1 MIETFNVT
9 LEVIRYHNEATGWF
23 VGVTAEKQ
31 VIVGVADFLSTE
43 VPMRITGEWTENTR
57 YGRQFKATE
66 IYYRDTAAAVKALL
80 GSGFLKYVKAHLA
93 AAIVSKYGE
102 ETIGLLDEAVSEDNE
117 TCDEARRKLQLVK
130 GIGSVIVHR
139 IARSWKKQRPWAK
152 AALLCIR
159 AGLSLGQAKKCY
171 KLFGLGVADVI
182 NKRPYGLTIIRGIT
196 WKKADEVAKME
207 WPGKVAIDHDDPMR
221 YAAAVREILGRA
233 YKSGHACYPMSDT
246 LQEACRLAQPTDTG
260 VFDFWLT
267 IRPILETEGLAAYYG
282 ETDKYLY
289 LASVLAVERATAE
302 KLTKI
307 ADTQG
312 RESIPWAAIED
323 ELSVYTPFDLSEDQR
338 QAVKMAL
345 EEKVCV
351 ITGGPGT
358 GKTTTL
364 LAILNVLAHK
374 DFSFTLCAPTGK
386 AAIRMTEATGFAA
399 GTIHRTLGLG
409 IGEDAVRQGFF
420 TSDYVFVDEVS
431 MCDVKLFYHV
441 VDAMLDTSRLIL
453 IGDVDQLPPV
463 GPGEPFY
470 QIIHGGLPTTR
481 LTFIH
486 RQGKN
491 SGIVWAASHINH
503 GRVPETN
510 AYDDFKLG
518 YVGDNARLAPALI
531 LYLEKVLE
539 KYSFPFAD
547 LQVLTPVN
555 GHPWGQRQLNVAL
568 QEKYNPG
575 PFPHPAIPFKVE
587 DKVIHLVNNYK
598 IHPEGVM
605 NGEIGRVTRVVT
617 PEVEKEDAYE
627 FARWQHEVGNRFSPD
642 TEQTSPAV
650 IDVQYGNSKFVG
662 YSREALSEL
671 GLAYALTI
679 HKMQGSEA
687 RAGIVLVPIT
697 WEEFQTRQLL
707 YTGITRFKEYCL
719 VLSAQNAV
727 ERYAKNEKRVRRYTQ
742 LASIM
747 AGGATS

>member
-1 MIETFNVT
+1 MIETFDVT
-9 LEVIRYHNEATGWF
+9 LDVIRYHNEVTGWF
-23 VGVTAEKQ
+23 VGVTGEKQ

-43 VPMRITGEWTENTR
+43 VPMRITGEWTENAR
-57 YGRQFKATE
+57 YGRQFKASE
-66 IYYRDTAAAVKALL
+66 IYYKDTAAAVKALL

-93 AAIVSKYGE
+93 ARMVEKYGE
-102 ETIGLLDEAVSEDNE
+102 DTIGLLDKAISENQE
-117 TCDEARRKLQLVK
+117 TCDEAKRKLQLVN
-130 GIGSVIVHR
+130 GIGPVIVHR
-139 IARSWKKQRPWAK
+139 ITRSWKKQRTWTK

-171 KLFGLGVADVI
+171 NLFGSGVADVI
-182 NKRPYGLTIIRGIT
+182 NKRPYALTIIRGIT

-221 YAAAVREILGRA
+221 YSAAMREVLGRA
-233 YKSGHACYPMSDT
+233 YKSGHACYP
-246 LQEACRLAQPTDTG
+246 LREALKMACDLAQPTDLG
-260 VFDFWLT
+260 PDGFLRAIVLT
-267 IRPILETEGLAAYYG
+267 LTAEGLAIYG
-282 ETDKYLY
+282 EDYIY
-289 LASVLAVERATAE
+289 LASVLAVEQATAE

-338 QAVKMAL
+338 QAVKMVL

-351 ITGGPGT
+351 ITGQPGT
-358 GKTTTL
+358 GKTSVL
-364 LAILNVLAHK
+364 MAILNVLAHK
-374 DFSFTLCAPTGK
+374 DFTFTLCAPTGK

-409 IGEDAVRQGFF
+409 IGEDAVRKGFF
-420 TSDYVFVDEVS
+420 DTDYIFVDEVS

-441 VDAMLDTSRLIL
+441 VDAVPDTSRLVL

-518 YVGDNARLAPALI
+518 YVGDNARLAPALV

-575 PFPHPAIPFKVE
+575 PFPHPTIPFKVE

-617 PEVEKEDAYE
+617 PEVEKEDSYE
-627 FARWQHEVGNRFSPD
+627 FARWQHEIGNRFSPD
-642 TEQTSPAV
+642 VEQGAPAI
-650 IDVQYGNSKFVG
+650 IDVQYGKSKFVG

-719 VLSAQNAV
+719 VLSSRDAV
-727 ERYAKNEKRVRRYTQ
+727 AKYASNEKRVRRYTQ

-747 AGGATS
+747 AEGENSG